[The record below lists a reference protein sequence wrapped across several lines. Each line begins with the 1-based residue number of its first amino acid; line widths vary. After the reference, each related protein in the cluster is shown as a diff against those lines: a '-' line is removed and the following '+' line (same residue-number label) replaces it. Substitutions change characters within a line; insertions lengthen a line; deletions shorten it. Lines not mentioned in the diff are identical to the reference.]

1 MTSFSEMDLYVT
13 IPRFSILDVRPDT
26 RPEMRL
32 MLGTSTDVLKQTSSS
47 KGGGGLVRAVTM
59 SNVDAP
65 HSTMLLM
72 DLRLRSSSQLFV
84 VRIQLPRVLVV
95 PDFLLAVGEF
105 FVPSLGA
112 ITGKEEVMDPK
123 NDPISTTDTIVLSDA
138 LYKQTEDEVV
148 LSPNRKL
155 VADAAGV
162 NEYTYDGCGKT
173 IILNED
179 LERLQSS
186 EFRPIL
192 VIGRGKRLRFVNV
205 KIKVMAV
212 RPYSLILVDS
222 LKLHM

>member
-1 MTSFSEMDLYVT
+1 MTSFSEMDLYIT

-32 MLGTSTDVLKQTSSS
+32 MLGTSTDVLKQAST
-47 KGGGGLVRAVTM
+47 KGGLVRAITM

-72 DLRLRSSSQLFV
+72 DLRWRSSSQLFV

-123 NDPISTTDTIVLSDA
+123 NDPISTTNTIVLSGA
-138 LYKQTEDEVV
+138 LYKQAEDEVH

-155 VADAAGV
+155 VVDAAGV
-162 NEYTYDGCGKT
+162 DDYTYDGCGKT
-173 IILNED
+173 IILNDDIEHS
-179 LERLQSS
+179 QSS
-186 EFRPIL
+186 EFRPII
-192 VIGRGKRLRFVNV
+192 VIGRGKRLRFINV
-205 KIKVMAV
+205 KIKVMALQTCN
-212 RPYSLILVDS
+212 LIWI
-222 LKLHM
+222 